1 MLNPEDLSLYACPNI
16 QAKNIN
22 YWEKKKEIKNNFDF
36 AIRKL
41 CASLLD

>member
-1 MLNPEDLSLYACPNI
+1 VLNPEDLSLYACPNF
-16 QAKNIN
+16 QAKNN
-22 YWEKKKEIKNNFDF
+22 HYLEKKKETKNNFDF